1 MILGAN
7 GRPACDSRIRKSAH
21 PDPTPAKEVY
31 FPFFS
36 TPAPYPPNTR
46 IYIGLLR
53 GHRLLA
59 SPRLSGIAEREGE
72 RESEQ
77 VATRGPVGA
86 LGGAQSLDPLRS
98 WGSECGPSRP
108 ASLPQASLRVLA
120 PLIDGGMEHLHPAS
134 KQGS

>member
-36 TPAPYPPNTR
+36 TPPPYPPNPR

-59 SPRLSGIAEREGE
+59 APRLSRIGEREGE
-72 RESEQ
+72 RERASEQ

-98 WGSECGPSRP
+98 WGSEYGPSRP
-108 ASLPQASLRVLA
+108 APPGLP
-120 PLIDGGMEHLHPAS
+120 
-134 KQGS
+134 